1 MNAKTSGNRVI
12 DPNLS
17 YDEKALAS
25 QQKEAAQRPPS
36 RRTFLAS
43 AAATVGLPWMESLVG
58 RNKAEAA
65 PARPVRFVGWHTP
78 NGIYRQNWFPA
89 AVAGPNYTLSP
100 SLAPLESLKKKLLVF
115 SGMQNND
122 ASVVFGSHGLG
133 VSGMLTCVLGTKP
146 GIKVGVSVDQVY
158 AKSLGTSGR
167 FPQGLQIGIT
177 SDMYADVG
185 NPAIYNGCIS
195 WASETQPLQ
204 PVIQSG
210 VTFDQ
215 IFMGAD
221 PTASAADRMK
231 RQAIAS
237 SVLDHVTT
245 EAKSIQL
252 RLGKTDKT
260 KLEEYLTGVRSL
272 ETKIQTTPG
281 LSCAPGAT
289 MKPANTGLDWPTHT
303 TVSID
308 LMVLAL
314 QCDATRVITFM
325 LGNGGDKSARSFP
338 WLMVSGDH
346 HGLAHAQNGPAL
358 STIDKWHV
366 SQLALFCQKLD
377 AIDEGGTTMLD
388 NSVVFMS
395 SEIASGIAHDQTNKG
410 VLVLGSAGGKL
421 KTGQHLITPNEPQA
435 NLFVALLNA
444 LQVPVTTFGTAGK
457 KPLDGIL

>member
-1 MNAKTSGNRVI
+1 MTGNRVV
-12 DPNLS
+12 DPNLK

-25 QQKEAAQRPPS
+25 QQKQAARRPLS
-36 RRTFLAS
+36 RRTVLAS
-43 AAATVGLPWMESLVG
+43 AAATVALPWMESLIG

-65 PARPVRFVGWHTP
+65 ASGPVRFVCWHTP

-89 AVAGPNYTLSP
+89 PVAGADYTLSA
-100 SLAPLESLKKKLLVF
+100 SLSPLESLKKKLLVF

-146 GIKVGVSVDQVY
+146 AIKQGVSVDQVY
-158 AKSLGTSGR
+158 AKSLGTASR

-177 SDMYADVG
+177 SDMYSDVG

-221 PTASAADRMK
+221 PTASAADRAR
-231 RQAIAS
+231 RQAIS
-237 SVLDHVTT
+237 TSVLDHVTS
-245 EAKSIQL
+245 EAQSLQA
-252 RLGKTDKT
+252 RLGTTDKR

-272 ETKIQTTPG
+272 EAKIQTTPG
-281 LSCAPGAT
+281 LSCAPGAM
-289 MKPANTGLDWPTHT
+289 MKPENTGLDWPTHT
-303 TVSID
+303 SVSID

-314 QCDATRVITFM
+314 QCDATRVISFM

-338 WLMVSGDH
+338 WLGITGDH

-358 STIDKWHV
+358 SNCGLIPTFP
-366 SQLALFCQKLD
+366 A
-377 AIDEGGTTMLD
+377 
-388 NSVVFMS
+388 S
-395 SEIASGIAHDQTNKG
+395 ST
-410 VLVLGSAGGKL
+410 
-421 KTGQHLITPNEPQA
+421 
-435 NLFVALLNA
+435 
-444 LQVPVTTFGTAGK
+444 
-457 KPLDGIL
+457 

>member
-1 MNAKTSGNRVI
+1 MTINRV
-12 DPNLS
+12 PNMT

-25 QQKEAAQRPPS
+25 RQEQAARQPPS
-36 RRTFLAS
+36 RRRFLVS
-43 AAATVGLPWMESLVG
+43 AAATVGLPWMESLAG

-65 PARPVRFVGWHTP
+65 PTGPARLICWHTP

-89 AVAGPNYTLSP
+89 PVAGPNYTLSP
-100 SLAPLESLKKKLLVF
+100 SLSPLASLQKKLLVF

-133 VSGMLTCVLGTKP
+133 VAGMLTCVLGTKP

-158 AKSLGTSGR
+158 AQSLGSATR
-167 FPQGLQIGIT
+167 FPQGLQLGIT
-177 SDMYADVG
+177 SDMYSDVG

-195 WASETQPLQ
+195 WANATQPLQ

-221 PTASAADRMK
+221 PTASAADRMR
-231 RQAIAS
+231 RQAIS
-237 SVLDHVTT
+237 TSVLDHVRS
-245 EAKSIQL
+245 EATSLQG
-252 RLGKTDKT
+252 RLGTTDRL
-260 KLEEYLTGVRSL
+260 KLDEYLTGVRSL
-272 ETKIQTTPG
+272 ETKIQTTPA
-281 LSCAPGAT
+281 LSCAPGAM
-289 MKPANTGLDWPTHT
+289 MKPADTGLDWPTHT
-303 TVSID
+303 SVSID

-314 QCDATRVITFM
+314 QCDATRVISFM

-338 WLMVSGDH
+338 WLGISGDH

-395 SEIASGIAHDQTNKG
+395 SEIASGIAHDQTNKS

-421 KTGQHLITPNEPQA
+421 KTGQHLIVNNEPQA

-444 LQVPVTTFGTAGK
+444 LQVPVTTFGIAGK